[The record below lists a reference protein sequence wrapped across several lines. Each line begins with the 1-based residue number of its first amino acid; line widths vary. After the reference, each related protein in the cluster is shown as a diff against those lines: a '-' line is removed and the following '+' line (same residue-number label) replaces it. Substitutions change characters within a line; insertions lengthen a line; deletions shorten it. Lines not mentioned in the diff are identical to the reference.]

1 MVSDLEGGWPCF
13 INEHPHPIDVYWG
26 IILLSLKYF
35 PLIIS
40 MESWVIVFTEIK
52 ITLNSS
58 SPYQAF

>member
-1 MVSDLEGGWPCF
+1 MVSGLEGGWPYF
-13 INEHPHPIDVYWG
+13 INEHLHPIDVYWG
-26 IILLSLKYF
+26 IILLSLK
-35 PLIIS
+35 LIIS